1 MYPWI
6 HLQFF
11 CAAGRRIPSIL
22 VASKVL
28 LHNVRTINVASLWKK
43 TLFLSIDGFP
53 QNVMVWM
60 KSFLPSEVPM
70 GFLYTYDQVR
80 RGEVP
85 ALHDFLQTRD
95 LALEM
100 LTTSPSVVTAGVM
113 GSVAH
118 GTPSRGSDL
127 DLLTICRTH
136 GEHEAS
142 AILLEIRKQAKARHV
157 MVDARLLTVQSGREG
172 HHFFGPSFLITW
184 RRLMGLGAII
194 GPPPQLFI
202 WGMAPTIAIEMAR
215 KIERNL
221 SVITALE
228 QEHYLLQKRETKLDT
243 FLRRWHRSNI
253 RPLHFY
259 IRLGRWLLWLRY
271 GKLED
276 DRAASVISSILKD
289 PYFSFLHPLYL
300 KAYDLQKEYD
310 ALLESAMVNETARL
324 EYERD
329 VRRLALESLRVNR
342 LLIKKTSV
350 RIVRGNHL
358 QLEQVA

>member
-1 MYPWI
+1 
-6 HLQFF
+6 
-11 CAAGRRIPSIL
+11 
-22 VASKVL
+22 
-28 LHNVRTINVASLWKK
+28 
-43 TLFLSIDGFP
+43 
-53 QNVMVWM
+53 
-60 KSFLPSEVPM
+60 M

-85 ALHDFLQTRD
+85 TLHDFLQTRD

-100 LTTSPSVVTAGVM
+100 LTASPSVVTAGVM

-127 DLLTICRTH
+127 DLLTICRTQ
-136 GEHEAS
+136 GEHEVS
-142 AILLEIRKQAKARHV
+142 TILLEIRKLAKARHV

-184 RRLMGLGAII
+184 RKLMELGAII

-221 SVITALE
+221 SVIMALE
-228 QEHYLLQKRETKLDT
+228 HEHRSLQNREAKLDT

-271 GKLED
+271 GRLED
-276 DRAASVISSILKD
+276 DRAASVISSIFQD
-289 PYFSFLHPLYL
+289 RHFSFLHPLYRE
-300 KAYDLQKEYD
+300 AHGLQKEYD
-310 ALLESAMVNETARL
+310 ILLERAIANEIPRH
-324 EYERD
+324 EYEQAI
-329 VRRLALESLRVNR
+329 RRLALESLRVNA
-342 LLIKKTSV
+342 LLIKKTNV
-350 RIVRGNHL
+350 RVVRDSRL
-358 QLEQVA
+358 QLERVA